1 MNVILHPSWVATAG
15 IGDIVRHFQTRGFE
29 VSNAVG
35 SRFFHLAPPPVRTP
49 PTELEHTLRIFQ
61 GRCP

>member
-1 MNVILHPSWVATAG
+1 MITIHPAWVARAG
-15 IGDIVRHFQTRGFE
+15 IGDIVRHYQLRGFE

-35 SRFFHLAPPPVRTP
+35 SRFFHVEPRPVRPP